1 MTSPSR
7 LTVLLPALALLLL
20 PGRSDRAQA
29 IPRVSPSSASPPSSP
44 AAAKADSGGW
54 REWQTEDARL
64 AQRVTFTHPRL
75 YTGELLDALSKQTG
89 VELSANDEDGAAGM
103 PLCVSLSGL
112 TLRETMDALLSLE
125 GYQKAPWYWERTG
138 SDQKWSYR
146 LTRGT
151 NARRLAEMIRA
162 EIQADFAGYVDN
174 LMQAAWSSD
183 EDRKQVEQKDP
194 RIASALKSSSARD
207 YLSILRS
214 VPEAERRK
222 LLTNGGKYLVP
233 WSALDEAGAA
243 VALQQWRATGKLEE
257 DGTFIPMPRPGVP
270 NVVSVSVMPAFNGV
284 VPHVFSDVSNRPNSM
299 GGIGLFD
306 PRSFQNSWA
315 TSLSDGWL
323 LPGDKTK
330 NAAAEARTLT
340 PRKESPVFLTS
351 ATAVPTKKPLPRQGY
366 EDGQLARL
374 AQASKVSLLAHVPHH
389 ANVSLDLPPV
399 GTAAPTVAD
408 LLAHVAAHPS
418 YGLIHKWRGNVLL
431 LSYQNWFVHD
441 STSENVS
448 YALLKRVRDE
458 GDALSVAELC
468 RFARQMDVEQ
478 ARSLARRFPEAG
490 VLAAFH
496 PVLLW
501 LGKSPER
508 IEAAA
513 SEKGIAVPKEF
524 ANTVLK
530 DRAGDAPWPAAF
542 RIRTSQYLATPFS
555 ASARAN
561 RAATA
566 NPADGEPT
574 HTYVLDWLDA
584 AGDVPAARALSFRL
598 KERELSEA
606 ARIGP

>member
-29 IPRVSPSSASPPSSP
+29 IPRVSPPSASPPSSP
-44 AAAKADSGGW
+44 PVAKADSGGW
-54 REWQTEDARL
+54 REWRTEDARL

-138 SDQKWSYR
+138 STDKWAYR

-151 NARRLAEMIRA
+151 NARRLADMLRA
-162 EIQADFAGYVDN
+162 EMQADFAEYAERLLQGAWGSEDD
-174 LMQAAWSSD
+174 QA
-183 EDRKQVEQKDP
+183 RVEQQDP
-194 RIASALKSSSARD
+194 RIASSLKYQSLKEMLGAVK
-207 YLSILRS
+207 SI
-214 VPEAERRK
+214 PEADRRR
-222 LLTNGGKYLVP
+222 LLAQGGTYTIPWSSLDKPSAEKVRKMWDSNGTVDEEGHFTHIPKQGVPDSIRIQVFTSGDHLVP
-233 WSALDEAGAA
+233 
-243 VALQQWRATGKLEE
+243 KLYL
-257 DGTFIPMPRPGVP
+257 
-270 NVVSVSVMPAFNGV
+270 N
-284 VPHVFSDVSNRPNSM
+284 
-299 GGIGLFD
+299 LFD
-306 PRSFQNSWA
+306 KPSDSGGFSLIGNHDFEKSWKA
-315 TSLSDGWL
+315 GLNDSWL

-330 NAAAEARTLT
+330 NAAGEARTLT
-340 PRKESPVFLTS
+340 PRKEGPVFLTS

-389 ANVSLDLPPV
+389 ANISLDLPRAASAP
-399 GTAAPTVAD
+399 APTVAD
-408 LLAHVAAHPS
+408 LLARVGAHS
-418 YGLIHKWRGNVLL
+418 TYGLIHKWHGNVLL

-441 STSENVS
+441 STTENVS
-448 YALLKRVRDE
+448 YSALKRVRDE
-458 GDALSVAELC
+458 GDAISVAEMC

-478 ARSLARRFPEAG
+478 ARSLARRFPEAS
-490 VLAAFH
+490 VIATFH

-501 LGKSPER
+501 LSKSPER

-524 ANTVLK
+524 VQTVLK
-530 DRAGDAPWPAAF
+530 DRSGDDGPVAF
-542 RIRTSQYLATPFS
+542 RIRTGQYLAAPL
-555 ASARAN
+555 SARAN
-561 RAATA
+561 RAGSA
-566 NPADGEPT
+566 NTPGDEPT

-584 AGDVPAARALSFRL
+584 SGDVLDAQALSFRL

-606 ARIGP
+606 VRIGP